1 MEKYIK
7 VNTHNAYLNTE
18 IVITNSGD
26 KVDLINLSTGDKY
39 ELNDSLKLHLPAGHH
54 RFSCEELHEEFE
66 VEVEDAIKLGGGD
79 IKKGASFVSDST
91 PWIFVTMED
100 RMYGYNSQTKEEFVE
115 YSFTPEKIAWLSN
128 DYFLFQ
134 TNNEYTILNMQ
145 SREIVLHFSNLI
157 FSNSLFIIYDDT
169 DNEKNT
175 LYNYQEDC
183 FYFSF
188 EGQYSIAQND
198 RGEDVLFYIEDYY
211 IYSFNLKTCE
221 NRKINEIPLNKFTP
235 QGKWYIHGNLICT
248 NHSYKL
254 HNRWLIIGPL
264 FIDLFAEDLCGS
276 ITLPER
282 CRVVNVLGQEI
293 ENNLEQEANSF
304 RNDACDILEKYQD
317 VSCSFSYASIDKVC
331 EDENKIKVWFIITTY
346 KIYSKYC
353 KKENHYYITTL
364 GDNNLTE
371 SKPIDY
377 YSSRICNEDKKQHN
391 FSIDSKEGELLAFS
405 ASRKKYITR
414 CHNEIHYHDGWKCQ
428 TILKELFDSTKYKN
442 AFFSSDGNT
451 IVLKDSKGDL
461 SSFGLDTFLSDT
473 FSIEG
478 VTSFKKDAYN
488 GYKPEIFINK
498 TSAIKPVW
506 RDPISL
512 TFIDPNDISH
522 LEYVS
527 PDNLW
532 CAKSQMETIYYNR
545 LTGKNITNEEYAS
558 FCEQY
563 NFKFNSSDEEKA
575 SIIQKRKTLYLL
587 RKDEIDS
594 FLLESEVSNKIGIKG
609 DDNKSIIDRLL
620 NEEHDF
626 VCLFIEHRDYLV
638 YYNNKDLVDHQIFIG
653 RNVWF
658 LNYVSF
664 SNDSRYLAFGAKM
677 RSDVLWGSEEGVF
690 EIYDLIDDR
699 VICRMDKDKNLYA
712 VWMTLFSK
720 LGDVAFYDSRPN
732 TYLIKAS
739 SNYMEFK
746 EIPGKSLLC
755 FSPSGKYIALSK
767 QGYISYQYCPT
778 GSWGHQP
785 SGIIFIYSIDELQ
798 CHLKYFNDF
807 GKGLKGATSLSRANN
822 VAAAAFSHDEK
833 RLLAVG
839 DDGVVVVRN
848 LQHLSIP
855 DCSQNIDSPF

>member
-79 IKKGASFVSDST
+79 IKKGASFVSDNT

-188 EGQYSIAQND
+188 DGQYSIAQND
-198 RGEDVLFYIEDYY
+198 RGEEVLFYLEDYY
-211 IYSFNLKTCE
+211 VYSFNLITCKK
-221 NRKINEIPLNKFTP
+221 RKINKLPLNRCAP

-248 NHSYKL
+248 KHSYKL
-254 HNRWLIIGPL
+254 YNRWLIIGSQ
-264 FIDLFAEDLCGS
+264 FIDLFAEDSCGS
-276 ITLPER
+276 IALPER
-282 CRVVNVLGQEI
+282 CRVVDILGQEI
-293 ENNLEQEANSF
+293 ENNIEEEAEAF
-304 RNDACDILEKYQD
+304 RNEACDIIEKYQD
-317 VSCSFSYASIDKVC
+317 VSCSFSYAYIDKVC
-331 EDENKIKVWFIITTY
+331 EEEDRIKVWFIITTC
-346 KIYSKYC
+346 KIYSKYY
-353 KKENHYYITTL
+353 KTENHYYVTTL
-364 GDNNLTE
+364 RDKYPTE
-371 SKPIDY
+371 IEERDF
-377 YSSRICNEDKKQHN
+377 YSIISSEDTKQIN
-391 FSIDSKEGELLAFS
+391 FSIDNKEGELLAFS
-405 ASRKKYITR
+405 ASRKKYITI
-414 CHNEIHYHDGWKCQ
+414 CHNEIHYHDGRKRQ
-428 TILKELFDSTKYKN
+428 TILKEVFDSTKYKN

-451 IVLKDSKGDL
+451 IVLKDSKGKI
-461 SSFGLDTFLSDT
+461 SSFGLDTFLTDT

-512 TFIDPNDISH
+512 TLIDPNEISH

-532 CAKSQMETIYYNR
+532 CAKSKMETIYYNR
-545 LTGKNITNEEYAS
+545 LTGKNISNEEYTS

-563 NFKFNSSDEEKA
+563 NFKFNSSDDEKA
-575 SIIQKRKTLYLL
+575 SIIRKRKKLYLSK
-587 RKDEIDS
+587 KDEVES
-594 FLLESEVSNKIGIKG
+594 FLRELENINNKGTKGKDVKIKIERIL
-609 DDNKSIIDRLL
+609 K
-620 NEEHDF
+620 EEQDF
-626 VCLFIEHRDYLV
+626 VCLFIEHRNYLV
-638 YYNNKDLVDHQIFIG
+638 YYNNKDKVSRQILIG

-664 SNDSRYLAFGAKM
+664 SYDSRYLAFGAKM
-677 RSDVLWGSEEGVF
+677 RSDLFRRSEEGVF
-690 EIYDLIDDR
+690 EIYDLKEDR
-699 VICRMDKDKNLYA
+699 VACRMDKDKNLYA